1 MKPFMTNVFLNAEN
15 KISDCFCFNRVKEL
29 KQKMWILLEFAT
41 KNVFFLILTIKLNSC
56 KADPFKLNVI
66 LKQEIKYQ
74 MWLVASCFNRVIEL
88 NPKMLILSKFLT
100 KNNFLCNHDN
110 WIVYEILCNIKL
122 CFLWRFDDKM
132 SAIYWEIVSV

>member
-15 KISDCFCFNRVKEL
+15 KISDLFCFNRVKEL

-88 NPKMLILSKFLT
+88 NRKMLILSKFLT
-100 KNNFLCNHDN
+100 KNDLLCNHDN

-122 CFLWRFDDKM
+122 CFFWRFDDKM
-132 SAIYWEIVSV
+132 SVIYWEIVSV